1 MVAIVKVARLEVS
14 KKPQRSAT
22 AGHCHVKYSN
32 PDLDFGLEVQ
42 EKRDRA
48 PDRMEI
54 GICPTG

>member
-1 MVAIVKVARLEVS
+1 MVIVKVARLEVS

-22 AGHCHVKYSN
+22 VGHCHVKYSN

-48 PDRMEI
+48 PDRSER
-54 GICPTG
+54 GRTG